1 MSLSVLSSLPYVF
14 MRFYL
19 NIYFLT
25 YQKKKCACV
34 LVYPDTCLLH
44 LTSAL
49 VSLHLGS
56 DSTMVILM
64 CLIGSFTLL
73 EGVSVK
79 LPRLLIW
86 VKTFLLV
93 CWYQMLSCLILLVY
107 VHDFGLI
114 QLILY
119 CTYRLQFYSSWRQC
133 YPSWVHTSRE
143 GKGCGPEPDFYVWGK
158 GS

>member
-1 MSLSVLSSLPYVF
+1 MYSHFRCPYVDLQGHL
-14 MRFYL
+14 YHL
-19 NIYFLT
+19 VFLF
-25 YQKKKCACV
+25 ACV

-79 LPRLLIW
+79 LPRLLI
-86 VKTFLLV
+86 
-93 CWYQMLSCLILLVY
+93 
-107 VHDFGLI
+107 
-114 QLILY
+114 
-119 CTYRLQFYSSWRQC
+119 
-133 YPSWVHTSRE
+133 
-143 GKGCGPEPDFYVWGK
+143 
-158 GS
+158 